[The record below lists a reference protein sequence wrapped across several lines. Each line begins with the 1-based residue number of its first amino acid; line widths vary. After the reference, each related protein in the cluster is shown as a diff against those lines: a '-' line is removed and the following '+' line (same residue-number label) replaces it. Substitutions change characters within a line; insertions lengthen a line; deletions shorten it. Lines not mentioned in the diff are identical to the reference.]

1 MTYLQ
6 LITSHLERNG
16 ASAELI
22 AVVEDYLEHAHPHQE
37 PPWSQ
42 EFDEICQKAVAFAN
56 SKAERLRKHKKRV
69 AELNSRHRQ
78 SLATRHS
85 SGAASTQQRFCTP
98 LNARPAR
105 RAGETDRQFQEKSM
119 IR

>member
-1 MTYLQ
+1 VTYLQ

-22 AVVEDYLEHAHPHQE
+22 TVVEDYLEHVHPHQE

-42 EFDEICQKAVAFAN
+42 EFDEIFQKAVAFAN

-69 AELNSRHRQ
+69 AAAKAKPAELNSRHRQ
-78 SLATRHS
+78 YKSIN
-85 SGAASTQQRFCTP
+85 ST
-98 LNARPAR
+98 
-105 RAGETDRQFQEKSM
+105 
-119 IR
+119 IRYTAVDTKRYAKLF

>member
-22 AVVEDYLEHAHPHQE
+22 TVVEHYLERAHPHQE

-69 AELNSRHRQ
+69 AAAKAKPAELNSRHRQ
-78 SLATRHS
+78 SLA
-85 SGAASTQQRFCTP
+85 QDCDV
-98 LNARPAR
+98 PALDSQAGISRWCR
-105 RAGETDRQFQEKSM
+105 RLANNQLRL
-119 IR
+119 

>member
-22 AVVEDYLEHAHPHQE
+22 TVVEDYLERAHPHQE

-69 AELNSRHRQ
+69 AAAKAKPAELNSRHRQ
-78 SLATRHS
+78 SLAQERHAIRLALRQPNS
-85 SGAASTQQRFCTP
+85 AS
-98 LNARPAR
+98 AR
-105 RAGETDRQFQEKSM
+105 RSMLARLEKLA
-119 IR
+119 